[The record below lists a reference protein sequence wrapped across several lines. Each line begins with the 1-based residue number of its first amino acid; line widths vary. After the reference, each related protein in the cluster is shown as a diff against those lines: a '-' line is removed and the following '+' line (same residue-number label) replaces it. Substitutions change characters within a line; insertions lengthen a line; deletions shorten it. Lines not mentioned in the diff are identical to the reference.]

1 MENDTGI
8 VNMENELDVI
18 KNELDEIEN
27 SIIAGAEERKKHPE
41 NNGSQELTDSEPE
54 IVNISETYPDRENT
68 AVDSGSGK
76 ASDKTGRASNREVL
90 MKLDEIKRKL
100 EVLDEIDTKL
110 ELLDEMDEQ
119 LNYIRNTLDTKL
131 NVDFEAMY
139 HNTLEQMNIE
149 AIKVYRNIQAVIV
162 EEDAK
167 QNHVLF
173 GVDGKSDK
181 LKFRMNHVMIFSIIS
196 FVVSILVMVLQIL
209 PAFGID
215 IF

>member
-1 MENDTGI
+1 MEKDTEL
-8 VNMENELDVI
+8 VNMENELDEI
-18 KNELDEIEN
+18 KNDLDELEN
-27 SIIAGAEERKKHPE
+27 MIMAEDESE
-41 NNGSQELTDSEPE
+41 NGQEVNDLEQLTEPE
-54 IVNISETYPDRENT
+54 SNITNMDDFDSDREKFNS
-68 AVDSGSGK
+68 ALKISNRP
-76 ASDKTGRASNREVL
+76 GRVSNREVL
-90 MKLDEIKRKL
+90 MQLEEIKQKL
-100 EVLDEIDTKL
+100 EVLDEIDSKL

-119 LNYIRNTLDTKL
+119 LNYIKNTLDTKL

-167 QNHVLF
+167 QNHLLF

-181 LKFRMNHVMIFSIIS
+181 LKFRMNHVLIFSIIS

-209 PAFGID
+209 PAFGINL
-215 IF
+215 F